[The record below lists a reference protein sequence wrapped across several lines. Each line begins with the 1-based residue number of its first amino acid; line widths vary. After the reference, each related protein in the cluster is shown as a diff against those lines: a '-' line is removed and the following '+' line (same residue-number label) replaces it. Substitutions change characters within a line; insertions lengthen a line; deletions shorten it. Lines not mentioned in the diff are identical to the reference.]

1 MAYVVRMSLFRLF
14 LALLLLAAPLG
25 AQTLEGP
32 NGPLPVTRMAGG
44 LEGPWSFGFLPD
56 GSVLITEKRGRL
68 WRLKDGRKTGVGGVG
83 PVADIGQ
90 GGLLDV
96 LVPRDFAQTR
106 QLYFTHALRQGNGAG
121 TALATARLEDGAD
134 ALSDWRVIYQI
145 REGSSGGIHFGSRL
159 VEGPDGLL
167 FMTVGERGDRP
178 AAQDLGR
185 ENGSVLRLTR
195 AGDPAPGNP
204 FAGQEGARAA
214 IWSYGHRNPQ
224 GAALDNDGNLWVTEH
239 GAKGGDEVNRI
250 TKGANY
256 GWPVISYGTHYS
268 GAKIGEGTAK
278 PGMEQPAFY
287 WDPSIAPSGLMI
299 YSGRLWS
306 EWQGDFFTGSLKFGF
321 ISRLSGDPLREV
333 QRLQG
338 AETARLR
345 DIREAPD
352 GSIWFL
358 SEGQGALYRMAP

>member
-1 MAYVVRMSLFRLF
+1 MRLF
-14 LALLLLAAPLG
+14 HLRIAVLWMAILWLAVPLG
-25 AQTLEGP
+25 AQTLDGP
-32 NGPLPVTRMAGG
+32 NGPLRVTEMAGG
-44 LEGPWSFGFLPD
+44 LSGPWAFGFLPD
-56 GSVLITEKRGRL
+56 GSVLITEKRGHL
-68 WRLKDGRKTGVGGVG
+68 WRLSDGRKTRIGGVG

-90 GGLLDV
+90 GGLLDI

-106 QLYFTHALRQGNGAG
+106 QLYFTQAMRQGRGAG
-121 TALATARLEDGAD
+121 TALATAQLERGAD
-134 ALSDWRVIYQI
+134 TLAGWRVIYQT
-145 REGSSGGIHFGSRL
+145 REGSSGGRHFGARL
-159 VEGPDGLL
+159 VEAPDGTL

-178 AAQDLGR
+178 SAQDLGR

-195 AGDPAPGNP
+195 VGDPAPGNP
-204 FAGQEGARAA
+204 FTEQDGARPA

-224 GAALDNDGNLWVTEH
+224 GASLDAGGNLIITEH

-250 TKGANY
+250 AKGANY
-256 GWPVISYGTHYS
+256 GWPVISYGRHYS
-268 GAKIGEGTAK
+268 GAKIGDGTAK
-278 PGMEQPAFY
+278 PGMQQPEFY

-299 YSGRLWS
+299 YSGLLWP
-306 EWQGDFFTGSLKFGF
+306 EWQGDLFAGSLKFGF

-352 GSIWFL
+352 GTIWFL
-358 SEGQGALYRMAP
+358 SEGNGALYRLSP